1 MRLQKFIILDRDGVI
16 NFDSPE
22 YIKSPNEWKPIPN
35 SIKAIK
41 ILTDN
46 DFNIIVI
53 TNQSAIN
60 RGLMSYEAFTRINMK
75 MLDMVTKAGGSIH
88 AILYCPHTPSE
99 NCGCRKPKNGLFE
112 KFKNNNSIDLKNSW
126 MIGDKFTDVEFGK
139 TSNLNT
145 ILFDPSLEY
154 EKETQN
160 HYHAGNYL
168 TIKKII
174 IENEKR

>member
-22 YIKSPNEWKPIPN
+22 YIKSPDEWKPIPD

-60 RGLMSYEAFTRINMK
+60 RGLMSYETFTRINMK
-75 MLDMVTKAGGSIH
+75 MLDMVTRAGGSIH
-88 AILYCPHTPSE
+88 AILYCPHTPDETSTT
-99 NCGCRKPKNGLFE
+99 RKPLPGMFLEAASRFNF
-112 KFKNNNSIDLKNSW
+112 DLKTTYA
-126 MIGDKFTDVEFGK
+126 IGDSPRDIEAAKLVQCVPIAVRTGNGKKIEEHNKYKVKIFDDLKCAVEFITTK
-139 TSNLNT
+139 
-145 ILFDPSLEY
+145 
-154 EKETQN
+154 
-160 HYHAGNYL
+160 
-168 TIKKII
+168 
-174 IENEKR
+174 

>member
-1 MRLQKFIILDRDGVI
+1 MNKYIFIDRDGTIIKDANYLDNI
-16 NFDSPE
+16 NDIIFF
-22 YIKSPNEWKPIPN
+22 PN
-35 SIKAIK
+35 SIRVLGELNKSGY
-41 ILTDN
+41 N
-46 DFNIIVI
+46 IVI
-53 TNQSAIN
+53 VTNQSGIG
-60 RGLMSYEAFTRINMK
+60 RGFFNDSEFHRVNNHMIDILKFNGVIILET
-75 MLDMVTKAGGSIH
+75 
-88 AILYCPHTPSE
+88 LYCPHTPSE